1 MDSQKTLDSKNVFG
15 SLSLISLITKNQ
27 DLDTFKEQHWKGT
40 FEEYLELVQ
49 QNPRVTRTAFQRI
62 YDMILSAGSTEYFDS
77 RKKITHYHF
86 FDDASHAGRD
96 AVFGLDIPLMKMVN
110 IFKSAAQRY
119 GTEKRVL
126 LLHGPVGSAKSTI
139 VRLLKKGFE
148 EYSKTPEGALTPM
161 PFGTNPYSLDA
172 SLLPAAG

>member
-1 MDSQKTLDSKNVFG
+1 MDSPKTLDSKNVVG
-15 SLSLISLITKNQ
+15 SPPNNLINLISKHQNLES
-27 DLDTFKEQHWKGT
+27 FKEQHWKGT
-40 FEEYLELVQ
+40 FEEYLELVT

-62 YDMILSAGSTEYFDS
+62 YDMILAAGSTEYFDS
-77 RKKITHYHF
+77 RKKIVHYHF
-86 FDDASHAGRD
+86 FDDATHIGRD

-139 VRLLKKGFE
+139 VRLLKK
-148 EYSKTPEGALTPM
+148 
-161 PFGTNPYSLDA
+161 
-172 SLLPAAG
+172 